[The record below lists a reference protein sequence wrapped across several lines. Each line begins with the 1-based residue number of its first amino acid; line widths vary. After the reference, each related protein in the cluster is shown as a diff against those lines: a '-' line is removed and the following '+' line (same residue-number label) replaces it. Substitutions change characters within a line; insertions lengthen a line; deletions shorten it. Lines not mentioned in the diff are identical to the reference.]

1 MKELCRFVLYP
12 TLVLF
17 SVVILT
23 TIAMADKKGTGKY
36 ACSESDP
43 ASLCNAENTCGSA
56 SDACTVDVKRTANS
70 ASATPSITK
79 PKSNGL
85 FCVKQGTS
93 VVWKSTQKNT
103 GFVIDFGPASPFEP
117 QDTIIGGSNRDVSV
131 AAKEPGC
138 YKYSVGA
145 CVSGTTYGM
154 CGSSNAEAV
163 VLPASK

>member
-1 MKELCRFVLYP
+1 MKDLRHFVAYQAL
-12 TLVLF
+12 LLS
-17 SVVILT
+17 SVIALT
-23 TIAMADKKGTGKY
+23 TVAMADKKGGGKY
-36 ACSESDP
+36 ACSESNP
-43 ASLCNAENTCGSA
+43 ASLCDAENTCGSA
-56 SDACTVDVKRTANS
+56 ANPCTVDVKRTANS
-70 ASATPSITK
+70 ASATAGITK

-117 QDTIIGGSNRDVSV
+117 QDAIIGGSNRDVSV

-145 CVSGTTYGM
+145 CVSGTAYGM

>member
-1 MKELCRFVLYP
+1 MKNLRRLIACHILI
-12 TLVLF
+12 LF
-17 SVVILT
+17 SVVVLT
-23 TIAMADKKGTGKY
+23 TIGMADKKGTGKY
-36 ACSESDP
+36 ACSESNP
-43 ASLCNAENTCGSA
+43 ATLCNAENTCGSS
-56 SDACTVDVKRTANS
+56 SDTCTVDVKRTANS
-70 ASATPSITK
+70 ASATPNITK
-79 PKSNGL
+79 PKGNGL
-85 FCVKQGTS
+85 FCVKQGTP

-145 CVSGTTYGM
+145 CVSGATYGM

-163 VLPASK
+163 VLPAAK